1 MTSWGREFDADARR
15 PADEDR
21 RDGRRPPRDDDTI
34 VLKPDLVLPT
44 SEAPTALEL
53 LPGDDRGVDPLPST
67 GSLVWAPDPTEPLPV
82 PSADRPGAPGDP
94 GSPDPTIVAPP
105 APSWPDPTGE
115 PLGPGGRPP
124 TPPTPPGRQGHRPPG
139 PGAPPRPPAGG
150 GRANPVVLGVVAVA
164 VVLVLVAVLVT
175 GRDGGDD
182 ESPAAGPAAALGDG
196 AAGPIVGPTGVVG
209 WWSGSEWVPRGEGDP
224 PGAGLDYTV
233 VGVDDATGTAR
244 GEAVAEDC
252 PAQQAAHDVAVDL
265 GGGDGPPPIA
275 VAGVADPRPR
285 PVDVWNPEAP
295 VYQDAAAEVATRLG
309 ASTPVTVTQLL
320 RTDLD
325 GDGTLEVL
333 VAAEHVTDPEGLSP
347 EVGDWSVVFLRRVVG
362 DGVATDVLASSVVHG
377 SGDRLERIQIAAL
390 ADLNGDGT
398 MEVALA
404 GRSASGEWTSI
415 QAVGEDGTPREVLRA
430 GCER

>member
-115 PLGPGGRPP
+115 PLGPGARPP

>member
-1 MTSWGREFDADARR
+1 MTSWGRDLDADARR
-15 PADEDR
+15 PTDDDR
-21 RDGRRPPRDDDTI
+21 PGGRRPPRDDDTI
-34 VLKPDLVLPT
+34 VLKPDLVLPA
-44 SEAPTALEL
+44 SDAPTALEL

-82 PSADRPGAPGDP
+82 PAGEATGARGR
-94 GSPDPTIVAPP
+94 STSVDPTIVAPP
-105 APSWPDPTGE
+105 DPGWPDPTGE
-115 PLGPGGRPP
+115 PLGPGGPP
-124 TPPTPPGRQGHRPPG
+124 PSAPTPPGRHAPRPPG
-139 PGAPPRPPAGG
+139 PGAPVGPHAGG
-150 GRANPVVLGVVAVA
+150 RRANPVVLAVVAVA
-164 VVLVLVAVLVT
+164 VVLVLVAVLVS
-175 GRDGGDD
+175 GGDGAD
-182 ESPAAGPAAALGDG
+182 EPRAADPMAALGDG

-209 WWSGSEWVPRGEGDP
+209 WWSGSEWVPRGEDDP

-233 VGVDDATGTAR
+233 VGVDDATRTAR
-244 GEAVAEDC
+244 GVAVAEDC

-265 GGGDGPPPIA
+265 GDGDGPPPIA

-295 VYQDAAAEVATRLG
+295 VYQQAAAEVATRLG

-347 EVGDWSVVFLRRVVG
+347 QVGDWSVVFLRRVVG

-377 SGDRLERIQIAAL
+377 TGDRLERIQIAAL

-398 MEVALA
+398 MEVALS
-404 GRSASGEWTSI
+404 GRSATGEWTSI
-415 QAVGEDGTPREVLRA
+415 QAVGEGGTPTEVLRA